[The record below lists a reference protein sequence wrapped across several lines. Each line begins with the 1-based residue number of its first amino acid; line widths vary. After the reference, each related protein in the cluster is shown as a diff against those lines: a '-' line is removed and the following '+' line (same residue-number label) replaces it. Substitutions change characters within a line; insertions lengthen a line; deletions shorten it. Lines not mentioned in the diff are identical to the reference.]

1 MQNEKMRTVLSVMET
16 NRDYA
21 CAELSKLLGLPSL
34 MVAGVLRKLKFRG
47 YIIATGVVRH
57 SCGAVKLWRRRS

>member
-1 MQNEKMRTVLSVMET
+1 MQNEKMQTVLSVMET

-47 YIIATGVVRH
+47 YIVATGVMRKQ
-57 SCGAVKLWRRRS
+57 CGEVKLWRRQS